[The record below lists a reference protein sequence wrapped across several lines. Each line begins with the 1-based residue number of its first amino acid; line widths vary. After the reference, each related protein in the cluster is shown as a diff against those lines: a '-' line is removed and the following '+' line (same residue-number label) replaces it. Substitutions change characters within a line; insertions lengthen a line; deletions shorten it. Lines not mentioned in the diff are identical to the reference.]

1 VSAGKHP
8 RLTNTPNDS
17 LVLGFSNLRQARLE
31 RPLVITGGRG
41 VFIFDENGKQYLEA
55 SSSFYCAAL
64 GYSDA
69 RLIEAATRQLTQM
82 PFYTSAQHRTLPVVM
97 ELAEK
102 LCALAPVSNAHVAFA
117 TTGSEAVDFLMKFMR
132 YRNVHRG
139 EAERRK
145 VISRWGGY
153 HGGTM
158 MTAAL
163 GGAKTLHASFA
174 LPMEDHLFVSQP
186 DYFNNHLEGE
196 TEPQFL
202 DRLIDELEQTIIDA
216 GPEAVAAFIAEPISF
231 SCGFAVP
238 PENYFPRVRE
248 VLDRYGIALFGDEVV
263 TGFCRTGNM
272 FGAESV
278 KAKPDC
284 VTIAKAMSAAYI
296 PISGILMSADFYGDL
311 EAHSDTHGV
320 FAHAGTYS
328 AHPVGAAVALEM
340 LRIIDEEDLLGQ
352 VRARSATFRDRMDR
366 LRAHPLVADV
376 RTLGLGGAVQL
387 ISDGPSEGVGAVV
400 GGLAKA
406 LGEAALDRGLIVRVT
421 GPSAVIAPPLI
432 ITDAEIDELFDRFEL
447 ALQDAEQSVTA
458 RR

>member
-1 VSAGKHP
+1 MATDTTRTSNAS
-8 RLTNTPNDS
+8 NDS
-17 LVLGFSNLRQARLE
+17 LVLGFSDLRRARLE
-31 RPLVITGGRG
+31 RPMVVTGGRG
-41 VFIFDENGKQYLEA
+41 IFIIDENGKEYLEA

-102 LCALAPVSNAHVAFA
+102 LRALAPVPDAHVAFA

-139 EAERRK
+139 EPERRK

-174 LPMEDHLFVSQP
+174 LPMNDHLFVSQP
-186 DYFNNHLEGE
+186 DYFNNRLDGE
-196 TEPQFL
+196 TEAGFL
-202 DRLIDELEQTIIDA
+202 DRLIAELEHTIEQA
-216 GPEAVAAFIAEPISF
+216 GPETVGAFIAEPVSF
-231 SCGFAVP
+231 SCGFVLP
-238 PENYFPRVRE
+238 PQDYFPRVRK
-248 VLDRYGIALFGDEVV
+248 VLDRHGIALFGDEVV
-263 TGFCRTGNM
+263 TGFGRTGTM
-272 FGAESV
+272 FGAQSV
-278 KAKPDC
+278 QAKPDC
-284 VTIAKAMSAAYI
+284 VTIAKAMSGAYI
-296 PISGILMSADFYGDL
+296 PISGILMSGDFYADL

-340 LRIIDEEDLLGQ
+340 LRIIEEEDLLGQ
-352 VRARSATFRDRMDR
+352 VRDRSAVFRNRMER
-366 LRAHPLVADV
+366 LRGHPLVADV
-376 RTLGLGGAVQL
+376 RMLGLGGAVQL
-387 ISDGPSEGVGAVV
+387 RSDANSEGAGAAV
-400 GGLAKA
+400 GGIGKVLA
-406 LGEAALDRGLIVRVT
+406 EAALDRGLIVRVT
-421 GPSAVIAPPLI
+421 GSSAVIAPPLI
-432 ITDAEIDELFDRFEL
+432 ITDSEIEDLFDRFVL
-447 ALQDAEQSVTA
+447 ALQDAEKTVLAS
-458 RR
+458 